1 MRRFKNV
8 DRSTLDVDQ
17 LHGFIVSQTIKLSE
31 KLGRKKRKTTEKPL
45 GFINPQDWSVIF
57 TLCYESDGPS
67 TDTVP
72 VLIKDGYFP

>member
-45 GFINPQDWSVIF
+45 GFINPQD
-57 TLCYESDGPS
+57 
-67 TDTVP
+67 
-72 VLIKDGYFP
+72 